1 MASDLQTSNSISFKE
16 HDSPTDQEGCPSIS
30 NWDDSQEP
38 DINSVESQPNS
49 CESETD
55 HERPGN
61 EPNGQGADPGKYG
74 NEPQPELPAGI
85 LSGLRPVTLRDC
97 KMHSSQTSWREGVM
111 QWW

>member
-30 NWDDSQEP
+30 YWDDSQEP

-61 EPNGQGADPGKYG
+61 EPNGQGADPGKCGDEPPIRTTSRYSLR
-74 NEPQPELPAGI
+74 PQPSHPQ
-85 LSGLRPVTLRDC
+85 R
-97 KMHSSQTSWREGVM
+97 SQNVLKSN
-111 QWW
+111 